1 MDPDPKSAGGD
12 DMVDLRRLDAKMR
25 KGRGRSARM
34 YHDVCLDCVQ
44 DDGVLV
50 VDFFAV
56 EADLPI
62 VGLQN
67 CSVIIHLPFN
77 SAHWKHRN
85 WTLIIYRPRWA
96 TPSSVSSLILD
107 VGCMLGNRPR

>member
-1 MDPDPKSAGGD
+1 MESNIDPDPKSAGGD
-12 DMVDLRRLDAKMR
+12 DMVDLRRFDAKMR
-25 KGRGRSARM
+25 KGSGRSARM

-77 SAHWKHRN
+77 SAHWTHRN
-85 WTLIIYRPRWA
+85 WTLIIYRAA
-96 TPSSVSSLILD
+96 TFGDTVV
-107 VGCMLGNRPR
+107 VGF